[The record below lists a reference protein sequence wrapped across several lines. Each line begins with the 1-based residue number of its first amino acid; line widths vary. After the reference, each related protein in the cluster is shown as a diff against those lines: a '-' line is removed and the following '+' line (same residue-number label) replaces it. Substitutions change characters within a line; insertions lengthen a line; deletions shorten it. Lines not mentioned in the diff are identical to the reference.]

1 MEILKALKHGFKVET
16 KTTKRKTQK
25 DEKPNY
31 GYEHA
36 KSKKLFVGLP
46 QNFMQYIFL
55 YNEMHAQTTFSI
67 YT

>member
-1 MEILKALKHGFKVET
+1 MEILKALNTDLKLRQKLQ
-16 KTTKRKTQK
+16 KRKTQK
-25 DEKPNY
+25 DIKPNY